1 MNRILSKLARA
12 ISKILFILG
21 SYNFLAYLE
30 CFRSYAWSKGH
41 SDPDVSSVEG
51 DGIKYRLFSQIFSTL
66 NPYVISV
73 LLSIPFNKLPCAK
86 DIQSPVGGLKMSGW
100 PNSRAMNFKWITIGI
115 WTSLLNKG
123 NWCSRYVIIWDF
135 VISIYFEKDVKF
147 IYFIK
152 MELLYVLWTV

>member
-1 MNRILSKLARA
+1 MNRIFSKLARA

-73 LLSIPFNKLPCAK
+73 FVVN
-86 DIQSPVGGLKMSGW
+86 
-100 PNSRAMNFKWITIGI
+100 TI
-115 WTSLLNKG
+115 
-123 NWCSRYVIIWDF
+123 
-135 VISIYFEKDVKF
+135 
-147 IYFIK
+147 
-152 MELLYVLWTV
+152 